1 MNFYKKTSLY
11 PSKNYYPKDVAIP
24 PNTNVWSLLIIGVG
38 LIMQNNEVKTN
49 INLIYLKL

>member
-24 PNTNVWSLLIIGVG
+24 PNTNVWSFVMMGVDLIT
-38 LIMQNNEVKTN
+38 QNNEVKTK